1 MLNNL
6 NTGDDN
12 SIKNYQETTAPADA
26 MKAAPVI
33 PESGSSKLTMEQLM
47 GNEIYEKVSE
57 LGDEIALNN
66 YCQKLA
72 VEAKA
77 LGQKRFFEEKMK
89 PYKRKQLEAIK
100 AKAIKEI
107 EEAAADPMAAK
118 LAKFPFITSEYDTRA
133 RKYRYK
139 VSCPAL
145 AKYFKE
151 NNDYFFLKI
160 PYDEKYYVYLYKIG
174 VYTNVNDAYL
184 KSIIKGYIESF
195 DSSILRMADVNETL
209 QIIKADDR
217 FISEDKLNSY
227 EKSINFRNG
236 IYKIHDHVLIPH
248 TPKLL
253 STIQIDCNFD
263 PTKTECPTFDEYLD
277 TLTGGDD
284 DVKTLIL
291 EYMAVCISN
300 ISGKHMKQ
308 ALIMYGPGDT
318 GKSQL
323 LLLTQRL
330 LGHEN
335 FSVCNLKQL
344 EARFGKSN
352 LYHKRLCGSGE
363 MSFVTV
369 EELEVFKSATGGDQ
383 LNMEFKGQNTFPY
396 FFRGLLW
403 FCANALPR
411 FGGDRGAWV
420 YDRMLPVE
428 CSNVIPENKRDP
440 HFIDKLYAERD
451 AIVQKLIPYLDKV
464 IANGY
469 KFDQPES
476 VRRARLIYRVDNS
489 PVLSFLVACTEKC
502 APLEAV
508 VMKLTTGKTYEV
520 FSAWYKDN
528 IKNSGI
534 PSHQKFKAE
543 LEDYFNRPIS
553 DVEYRTAAGRYY
565 PFKLNEEAYAKYG
578 YLLGLH

>member
-6 NTGDDN
+6 NTG
-12 SIKNYQETTAPADA
+12 AD
-26 MKAAPVI
+26 
-33 PESGSSKLTMEQLM
+33 
-47 GNEIYEKVSE
+47 
-57 LGDEIALNN
+57 
-66 YCQKLA
+66 
-72 VEAKA
+72 
-77 LGQKRFFEEKMK
+77 
-89 PYKRKQLEAIK
+89 
-100 AKAIKEI
+100 
-107 EEAAADPMAAK
+107 DPMAAK
-118 LAKFPFITSEYDTRA
+118 LTKFPFIISEYDTRA

-145 AKYFKE
+145 AEYFKE
-151 NNDYFFLKI
+151 NNSYFFLKI
-160 PYDEKYYVYLYKIG
+160 PYDEKFDVYLYKSG
-174 VYTNVNDAYL
+174 VYTHVNDAYL
-184 KSIIKGYIESF
+184 RSVIKGYIESF
-195 DSSILRMADVNETL
+195 DSSILRMSDVNETL

-217 FISEDKLNSY
+217 FISEDKLNCY

-236 IYKIHDHVLIPH
+236 IYMIYDHVLIPH

-253 STIQIDCNFD
+253 STIQIGCNFD
-263 PTKTECPTFDEYLD
+263 PAKTECPTFDEYLD

-284 DVKTLIL
+284 GVKTLIL
-291 EYMAVCISN
+291 EYMAVCISS

-330 LGHEN
+330 LGQEN

-344 EARFGKSN
+344 ESRFGKTN

-363 MSFVTV
+363 MSFLSV
-369 EELEVFKSATGGDQ
+369 EELEVFKAATGGDQ
-383 LNMEFKGQNTFPY
+383 LNMEFKGKNTFPY

-403 FCANALPR
+403 FCTNALPR

-428 CSNVIPENKRDP
+428 CSNVIPASKRDP

-451 AIVQKLIPYLDKV
+451 AVVQKLIPYLDKV

-476 VRRARLIYRVDNS
+476 VRRARLIYRVENS
-489 PVLSFLVACTEKC
+489 PVLSFLVDCTDKC
-502 APLEAV
+502 TGQEAAAS
-508 VMKLTTGKTYEV
+508 KLTTGKAYEV

-528 IKNSGI
+528 IKGSGSI
-534 PSHQKFKAE
+534 SHQKFKLE
-543 LEDYFNRPIS
+543 LEPYFNRPIS
-553 DVEYRTAAGRYY
+553 EAVYRTASGRYY
-565 PFKLNEEAYAKYG
+565 PFKLNEEASAKYG
-578 YLLGLH
+578 HLLDRP